1 MLEVELQAVQGVLGA
16 GLGAMQDVE
25 RLGESL
31 ERPAR
36 VYVCRANSTLLDE
49 EG

>member
-1 MLEVELQAVQGVLGA
+1 MQG
-16 GLGAMQDVE
+16 VE
-25 RLGESL
+25 RLGESV

-36 VYVCRANSTLLDE
+36 VYVCRADSTLLEATTPADE